1 MVRDHFGLS
10 AIHSLR
16 LLHQVCI
23 RLRVSGVYRCDEASR
38 STALFSHFESLAAHF
53 FFCFLRNLCNG
64 ISDQNAEQQKQH
76 YPDQHTR
83 YTLLVFT
90 SYAPA
95 SAIMLAAGEYPMQM
109 DSQETTMLMQQ
120 DSQKMNARAAM
131 HHHAV
136 DDDHDNSTLAE
147 SNTHPAHDSPQAVIA
162 SIEALVSSIIEY
174 LDREESP
181 LLSSQHVT
189 RRLTLSQ
196 SRSFTSICMV
206 LSFSHSLLLSGRTT
220 TTREVYY
227 FFVTHFRSQRECDAA
242 ILDASNLLSV
252 PRSSL
257 GLYASPKGN

>member
-1 MVRDHFGLS
+1 M
-10 AIHSLR
+10 
-16 LLHQVCI
+16 
-23 RLRVSGVYRCDEASR
+23 
-38 STALFSHFESLAAHF
+38 
-53 FFCFLRNLCNG
+53 
-64 ISDQNAEQQKQH
+64 
-76 YPDQHTR
+76 
-83 YTLLVFT
+83 
-90 SYAPA
+90 
-95 SAIMLAAGEYPMQM
+95 M
-109 DSQETTMLMQQ
+109 MQQ
-120 DSQKMNARAAM
+120 DSQETNTRAAM

-136 DDDHDNSTLAE
+136 DDDDNSTLAD
-147 SNTHPAHDSPQAVIA
+147 SNTHPAHDSPQTVIA

-257 GLYASPKGN
+257 GLYASPKGNLSKYTICSCFMSLYQYHLLMYLFFQSYRLVLWQSRNCSRWNSHGRNIPSFCTRTSHYTGVD